1 MTRRDRDPMIDMLE
15 ALDLKSVLPGSMP
28 CSNEFIGEP
37 ALVEALGE
45 AAPDGA
51 PPSDLFDRIEAELD
65 APDIPGIDTIAATSG
80 KWSDHGDGVWC
91 KLMASSPGGKKVYML
106 RCMPGGVIPEHF
118 HKGWEYALV
127 LEGAY
132 QIAGRTVSAGDA
144 QNSAPNS
151 LHPKITTDDGCL
163 ILIVA

>member
-28 CSNEFIGEP
+28 ELGDMAGDPE
-37 ALVEALGE
+37 LLEALADCASD
-45 AAPDGA
+45 AAP
-51 PPSDLFDRIEAELD
+51 PRDLFDRIETEID
-65 APDIPGIDTIAATSG
+65 APPIPGIDTIAAAAGT
-80 KWSDHGDGVWC
+80 WSDLGDRVWC
-91 KLMASSPGGKKVYML
+91 KLMASSPDGKKVYML
-106 RCMPGGVIPEHF
+106 RCMPGGVISAHG

-144 QNSAPNS
+144 QSSAPNS
-151 LHPKITTDDGCL
+151 FHPEITTDVGCL
-163 ILIVA
+163 LLVVA